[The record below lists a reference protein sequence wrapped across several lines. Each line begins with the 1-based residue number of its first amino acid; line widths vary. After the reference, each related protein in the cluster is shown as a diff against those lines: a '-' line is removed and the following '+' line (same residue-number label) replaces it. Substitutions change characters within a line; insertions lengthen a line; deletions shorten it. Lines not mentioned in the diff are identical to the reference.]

1 MAAPRGNSTLCG
13 SRRFSLWHELPAL
26 DSIQVRRC
34 DAAMA
39 CNRCGEAPRM
49 VWDGIGAVGN
59 VNGEADALRTLE
71 ASVEGLGG
79 VVRAY
84 QIPLVVAADWACPA
98 LEKRRCK
105 SNLGLN
111 PPMPADG
118 RASEDSAEPSCGK
131 NDVCIDWSNQS
142 TLTIGSV
149 SPVSLPA

>member
-1 MAAPRGNSTLCG
+1 MRRRVRVAVAAPRGNSTLCE

-84 QIPLVVAADWACPA
+84 QIPVTGMATTDSP
-98 LEKRRCK
+98 
-105 SNLGLN
+105 GLLPQVCREHEQT
-111 PPMPADG
+111 PP
-118 RASEDSAEPSCGK
+118 
-131 NDVCIDWSNQS
+131 
-142 TLTIGSV
+142 
-149 SPVSLPA
+149 